1 VAITKTKYARY
12 SIIGGFVNVST
23 VVKFV
28 KENSD
33 DILILCSGKF
43 NRFCLEDAVCA
54 GMMAFMLTKGKP
66 KKKMKLSD
74 SVSAAIKLYKFYGRN
89 LLKMLQ
95 ESEHGRFLTELGFG
109 YDLKVCAEVD
119 SIPILPIYSDG
130 VIKAV

>member
-1 VAITKTKYARY
+1 
-12 SIIGGFVNVST
+12 
-23 VVKFV
+23 VKFV

-109 YDLKVCAEVD
+109 DDLKVCAEVD